1 MVQIVDVVNSG
12 LILVA
17 SVGFAAAVYFTYT
30 LSQETHGG
38 RYWLAFLVSAIGLGT
53 HEWLKV
59 VSVVFNIHPALW
71 DTIVEGGVVIGALA
85 LAYGA
90 YGIQQSVKEIKAR
103 TGG

>member
-1 MVQIVDVVNSG
+1 MVDAVNTG
-12 LILVA
+12 LILLSSA
-17 SVGFAAAVYFTYT
+17 GFVSAVYLTYT
-30 LSQETHGG
+30 LSKETRGG
-38 RYWLAFLVSAIGLGT
+38 RYWMSFLAASIGLGI

-59 VSVVFNIHPALW
+59 AGIIFSIRPDLSNTLTEIGVVF
-71 DTIVEGGVVIGALA
+71 GSFA